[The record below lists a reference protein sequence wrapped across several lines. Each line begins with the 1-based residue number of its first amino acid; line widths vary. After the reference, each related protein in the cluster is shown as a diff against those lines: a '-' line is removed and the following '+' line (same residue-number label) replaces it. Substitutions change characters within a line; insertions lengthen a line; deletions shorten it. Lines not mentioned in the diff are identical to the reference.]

1 MSDGGLKNGW
11 KRWMPEDLGSPFAPL
26 EELAPLPEASEERSP
41 EETRAELTRLRQQ
54 AQQQGYNEGVKKGEE
69 EGHAQGY
76 ERGLEL
82 GKAEGIEQGLAQ
94 AKAEQQATIDQFAS
108 LLKDFKITMESLDEV
123 IPARLVQM
131 ALTAARQVIGQ
142 APMCDA
148 GALVEQVRKLLHE
161 ETLFNGQPQLWVSPD
176 DYPLVQEQLGDTL
189 ENHGWRL
196 YSDGKILRGGC
207 RICSSDGELDAT
219 LGTRWQALC
228 NLSQEE
234 STL

>member
-1 MSDGGLKNGW
+1 MSDGRLKHDW
-11 KRWMPEDLGSPFAPL
+11 RRWMPEDLGYPFTSLDSLP
-26 EELAPLPEASEERSP
+26 PIPEAGVASSTDEKL
-41 EETRAELTRLRQQ
+41 AELNRLRQQ
-54 AQQQGYNEGVKKGEE
+54 AQQPGYNEGLKKGEE
-69 EGHAQGY
+69 DGHAQGY
-76 ERGLEL
+76 ERGLEQ
-82 GKAEGIEQGLAQ
+82 GKTEGIELGLAQ
-94 AKAEQQATIDQFAS
+94 AKAEQQELTDQFAS
-108 LLKDFKITMESLDEV
+108 LLKDFNVTMESLDEV

-148 GALVEQVRKLLHE
+148 SALVEQVRKLLHE

-176 DYPLVQEQLGDTL
+176 DYPMVQEQLGSTL

-219 LGTRWQALC
+219 LGARWEALC
-228 NLSQEE
+228 HLTQEE
-234 STL
+234 TLL